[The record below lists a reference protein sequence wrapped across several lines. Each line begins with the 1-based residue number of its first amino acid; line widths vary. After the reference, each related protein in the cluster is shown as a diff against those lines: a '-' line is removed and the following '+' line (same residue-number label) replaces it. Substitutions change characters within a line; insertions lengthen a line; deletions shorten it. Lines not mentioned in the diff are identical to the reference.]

1 MFLLIIYKIDVLNEL
16 KKHGYNTYKIKKEKI
31 FNQTQMQK
39 MRNGE
44 KITFETL
51 NKLCELTEL
60 QPGDILEYRKEI
72 WQDHIRKTAIRL
84 YTAIYC
90 ITVKKGK
97 EHAKIKGHVYFTIQ
111 KIKNVKM
118 KSVISAIVWLRKIVH
133 NIKEKRKEKHLLKHH
148 MKI

>member
-1 MFLLIIYKIDVLNEL
+1 MFLSIIYKIDVLNEL

-72 WQDHIRKTAIRL
+72 
-84 YTAIYC
+84 
-90 ITVKKGK
+90 
-97 EHAKIKGHVYFTIQ
+97 
-111 KIKNVKM
+111 
-118 KSVISAIVWLRKIVH
+118 
-133 NIKEKRKEKHLLKHH
+133 
-148 MKI
+148 

>member
-1 MFLLIIYKIDVLNEL
+1 MIIYKIDVLNEL

-72 WQDHIRKTAIRL
+72 FGYKSTKYFPKTPK
-84 YTAIYC
+84 TNV
-90 ITVKKGK
+90 IT
-97 EHAKIKGHVYFTIQ
+97 KIIIVLAFTKLFLKVLI
-111 KIKNVKM
+111 II
-118 KSVISAIVWLRKIVH
+118 KSVDDKNNIGTLFLNKIG
-133 NIKEKRKEKHLLKHH
+133 
-148 MKI
+148 